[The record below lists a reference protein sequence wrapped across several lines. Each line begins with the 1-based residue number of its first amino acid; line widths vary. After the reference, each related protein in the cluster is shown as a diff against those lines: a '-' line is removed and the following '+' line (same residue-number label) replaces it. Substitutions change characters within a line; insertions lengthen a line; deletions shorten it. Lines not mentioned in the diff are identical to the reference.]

1 MSYPHIPSLLHA
13 SCSHV
18 LVLYILQEA
27 HVKIRRLNVE
37 FVGWQRMRV
46 TWVGMVSTDDNTLT
60 YINIFLT
67 LTERIHMEDL
77 GKMKKKLNI
86 PSLQCLWILW
96 WMQAP
101 FTFSP
106 FWILLTP
113 TALECFPNQNDVTPH
128 SHWWPGSF
136 LMVSNLQNIW
146 IRQRHAEK
154 QRWTLGH
161 LGRSNVYH
169 LRSKLMRTSPGV

>member
-18 LVLYILQEA
+18 LVFYILQEA

-86 PSLQCLWILW
+86 PSLQCHPMLVNPL
-96 WMQAP
+96 MNAGSVYL
-101 FTFSP
+101 FTFLNLANAYR
-106 FWILLTP
+106 FGV
-113 TALECFPNQNDVTPH
+113 FPQPKRCHSTQPLVTWEF
-128 SHWWPGSF
+128 S
-136 LMVSNLQNIW
+136 
-146 IRQRHAEK
+146 
-154 QRWTLGH
+154 
-161 LGRSNVYH
+161 Y
-169 LRSKLMRTSPGV
+169 GV